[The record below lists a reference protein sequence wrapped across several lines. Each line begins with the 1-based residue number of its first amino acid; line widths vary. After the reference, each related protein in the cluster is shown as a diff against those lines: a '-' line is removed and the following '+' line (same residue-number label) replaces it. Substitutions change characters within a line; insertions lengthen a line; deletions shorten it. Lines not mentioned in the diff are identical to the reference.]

1 MEKPVCGGHVVV
13 MHVIY
18 FTVVIAKLQK
28 DELAN

>member
-1 MEKPVCGGHVVV
+1 VVHVVV

-18 FTVVIAKLQK
+18 FTVVIAKQQK